1 MALVMVVDDMA
12 VIREPIAAALRNA
25 GYVTLCAGGGAEAL
39 ALIKSHIPDL
49 IILDLAM
56 PRVSGMAVLRSL
68 RGSLPTAQT
77 PVILLTVV
85 SDKKVIVEAA
95 KLGVQDYIL
104 KSRFSLTELL
114 DRVKKRI
121 EPRSNDSSAAPPS
134 KPSAAPADTFDPNVK
149 PQRLLTREEAITR
162 AEMALGMKTLPGV
175 VMQVISQADSPRTD
189 SAALATLIGRDSML
203 AARVLQAANSSA
215 YASNRGTVTTLSEAV
230 RNIGCSAVRNVAAS
244 VGIFEAMPDN
254 RDQSL
259 HLLRCWQHSLAVAAL
274 CERLASLS
282 DICPPNV
289 AYLVGLCHD
298 LGEIVFRTTFA
309 AEYQQI
315 LDYQNKSGRDR
326 ESVERDVL
334 GIAHYELVN
343 VILSKIGLP
352 DSIRG
357 PIDAMRSPIQKEN
370 NPVAKLLSL
379 ANLYA
384 NGLMLCDSSLCE
396 VGPVTKIDCQAA
408 TRQDD
413 PAGPDS
419 AVFRNEIKALTAV
432 LGRLSPSQERDLTSP
447 LVPSSKTRVWLMRD
461 RAFSGFDPVAALLS
475 TLARVTISD
484 KFPQASEAADIDRV
498 IISTRATSGA
508 AAAGI
513 QELQQYFAP
522 AAVLWL
528 VSEIDASVPPS
539 LSIQPRLYPIRLQTM
554 GDFLSTPLAK
564 AAA

>member
-39 ALIKSHIPDL
+39 ALIKSHIPDI

-56 PRVSGMAVLRSL
+56 PAISGMVVLRAL
-68 RGSLPTAQT
+68 RSSISMART

-121 EPRSNDSSAAPPS
+121 EHRSNDNSAAPPS
-134 KPSAAPADTFDPNVK
+134 KPSAAPASTFDPNVK

-274 CERLASLS
+274 CERLASMS

-539 LSIQPRLYPIRLQTM
+539 LSIQPRLYPIRLQTI